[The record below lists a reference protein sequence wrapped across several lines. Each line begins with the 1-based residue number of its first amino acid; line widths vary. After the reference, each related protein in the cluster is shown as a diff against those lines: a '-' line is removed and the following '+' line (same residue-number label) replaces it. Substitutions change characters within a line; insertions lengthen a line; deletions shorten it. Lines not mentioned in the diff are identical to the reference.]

1 MNTYGIST
9 LIKPVLTLVLL
20 LLLPMEEV
28 RAADPAQESQA
39 LEQLRQRFAG
49 DVMFRAELS
58 HHFTDAFTE
67 EVTDTYGT
75 IWFGRDRYRI
85 ETPDQIIVVNGT
97 VSRVLNI
104 RQNRLIISNY
114 DAAEDEFAPSRFF
127 TPGEV
132 SYQSED
138 FTAPDGTHRI
148 EITSDDPFELF
159 QQVTIRLSREG
170 NPVQIDAVDQMD
182 NRIRTMFRFGRFLD
196 LDLQQ
201 FALDPPEGAEII
213 DLRE

>member
-1 MNTYGIST
+1 MNTYGVST
-9 LIKPVLTLVLL
+9 LIKQLLVLVFL
-20 LLLPMEEV
+20 MILPSV
-28 RAADPAQESQA
+28 GVWATPPAQESQA

-49 DVMFRAELS
+49 EVMFRAELS

-75 IWFGRDRYRI
+75 IWFARDRYRI
-85 ETPDQIIVVNGT
+85 ETPDQIIVVNGA
-97 VSRVLNI
+97 VSRVYNI

-148 EITSDDPFELF
+148 EITSEDPFELF

-170 NPVQIDAVDQMD
+170 NPVQIDAIDQMD

-196 LDLQQ
+196 MSTQQ
-201 FALDPPEGAEII
+201 FALDAPEGAEII